1 MLNEFSRTELLL
13 GKDGAEK
20 LSKSRVALFGVGGVG
35 GYCAEALARSG
46 VGEIHLIDSD
56 KVSVTNINR
65 QIIATQSSLG
75 KLKTQVMRERI
86 NDITPAC
93 TVVCHDLFFTEDCTG
108 LSDFSAF
115 DFVVDAIDTV
125 SGKIAVITR
134 AKAAGTPVISCMG
147 AGNNFDP
154 TKIQVIDINKT
165 TDSPLSRVIRRELKK
180 RGVTELKTVFSSEPP
195 VKFSADAAE
204 ESGKVIGSVSF
215 VPPVAGL
222 IAAGEVIK
230 YLAGVKK

>member
-86 NDITPAC
+86 NDINPAC

-147 AGNNFDP
+147 VGNKLDP
-154 TKIQVIDINKT
+154 TKFQVIDIYKT
-165 TDSPLSRVIRRELKK
+165 TDCPLARVMRRELKK

-195 VKFSADAAE
+195 VKFSADAVE

>member
-86 NDITPAC
+86 NDINPAC

-147 AGNNFDP
+147 AGNKLDP
-154 TKIQVIDINKT
+154 TKFQVIDIYKT
-165 TDSPLSRVIRRELKK
+165 TDCPLARVMRRELKK
-180 RGVTELKTVFSSEPP
+180 RGVTELKTVVSSEPP

>member
-86 NDITPAC
+86 NDINPAC

-147 AGNNFDP
+147 AGNKLDP
-154 TKIQVIDINKT
+154 TKFQVIDIYKT
-165 TDSPLSRVIRRELKK
+165 TDCPLARVMRRELKK

-230 YLAGVKK
+230 YLAGVKL